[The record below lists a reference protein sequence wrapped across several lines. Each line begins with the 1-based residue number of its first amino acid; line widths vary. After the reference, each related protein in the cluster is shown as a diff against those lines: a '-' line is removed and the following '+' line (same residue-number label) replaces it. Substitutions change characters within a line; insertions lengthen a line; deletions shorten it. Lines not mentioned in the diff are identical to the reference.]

1 MTPGRSYSCVD
12 GASTHSAITV
22 VTGRTTVYC
31 RTPSLHLKSRTLR
44 EKEERV
50 NISSSHRRMY
60 GATVRALLL
69 LSHGPRR
76 AAAERRQVRLLLLD
90 LQHEHQTGVLVAQEV
105 QQKDQEVVDDVGLVA
120 LSARVHVDGQAGVAE
135 RQPLHKTGREAV
147 LRARSCDTA
156 PFQST
161 RACFHSNIM

>member
-1 MTPGRSYSCVD
+1 MRGRGEHSQRDHRGDGPDHGVLQDSKFAPEEQNPAGEGGTSEHLLVPG
-12 GASTHSAITV
+12 
-22 VTGRTTVYC
+22 
-31 RTPSLHLKSRTLR
+31 
-44 EKEERV
+44 
-50 NISSSHRRMY
+50 RMY